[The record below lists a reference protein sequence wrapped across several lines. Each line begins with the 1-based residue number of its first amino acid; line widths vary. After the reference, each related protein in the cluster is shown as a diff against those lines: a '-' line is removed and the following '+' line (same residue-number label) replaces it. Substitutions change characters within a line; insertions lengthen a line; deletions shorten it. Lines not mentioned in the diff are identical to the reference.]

1 MSAPPWRLRA
11 GWYTVLID
19 RRHFAPYRSWLLFV
33 LAATIAAAAW
43 YTFASLAEQALLG
56 GSSAP
61 GLAFGIVGGL
71 LILFEF
77 ALWPRK
83 KVRAWRIGRAQTWMR
98 AHIWLG
104 LLTVPLIVLHTGFRL
119 GGSLPTVLTVLFAM
133 VIASGVFGL
142 WQQQVIPRLML
153 EQVGAET
160 IYTQIERVSQQL
172 VNEAEAIVEA
182 VCGSP
187 ADAEAT
193 RAPTVEVASVA
204 EVHEAGG
211 AVYRPWQVKT
221 LQRQVP
227 VNRLPD
233 ATGLAEFCRDEL
245 KRFLLRGGNASAR
258 LAHAGSASQVFDAM
272 RRRFGAAGHPVVNA
286 FEELSRQ
293 RRDLD
298 TQIRLHKRLHAWLA
312 VHLSLS
318 AALVV
323 LMFVHIYTALR
334 YW

>member
-1 MSAPPWRLRA
+1 M
-11 GWYTVLID
+11 LID
-19 RRHFAPYRSWLLFV
+19 RRHFAPHRGWLLFV
-33 LAATIAAAAW
+33 VAATIATAAW
-43 YTFASLAEQALLG
+43 YSIASVARQTLLG

-119 GGSLPTVLTVLFAM
+119 GGALPTVLTLLFAV

-142 WQQQVIPRLML
+142 WMQQLIPRMML
-153 EQVGAET
+153 DQVAAET
-160 IYTQIERVSQQL
+160 IYTQIDRVSRQL
-172 VNEAEAIVEA
+172 ANEAEAIIQA
-182 VCGSP
+182 VCVDSAKG
-187 ADAEAT
+187 ET
-193 RAPTVEVASVA
+193 RRAPTVEVAAVA
-204 EVHEAGG
+204 ETQEAGG
-211 AVYRPWQVKT
+211 AVYRPWQVKI
-221 LQRQVP
+221 LERQIP
-227 VNRLPD
+227 RRPLPD
-233 ATGLAEFCRDEL
+233 SESLAEFCRDEL
-245 KRFLLRGGNASAR
+245 KPFLLGGEPASPR
-258 LAHAGSASQVFDAM
+258 LAHAGSATQVFDGM
-272 RRRFGAAGHPVVNA
+272 RRRFGSAGQPIVDA
-286 FEELSRQ
+286 FEELCRQ

-298 TQIRLHKRLHAWLA
+298 IQLRYHAWLHGWLV
-312 VHLSLS
+312 VHLALS

>member
-1 MSAPPWRLRA
+1 M
-11 GWYTVLID
+11 LID
-19 RRHFAPYRSWLLFV
+19 RRHFAAHRSWLLFV

-43 YTFASLAEQALLG
+43 YTTASLVNQALLG

-61 GLAFGIVGGL
+61 GLAFGIIGGL

-104 LLTVPLIVLHTGFRL
+104 LLTAPLIVLHTGFRL
-119 GGSLPTVLTVLFAM
+119 GGTLPTVLTVLFTV
-133 VIASGVFGL
+133 VIVSGVLGL
-142 WQQQVIPRLML
+142 WMQQIIPRMML
-153 EQVGAET
+153 DQVAAET
-160 IYTQIERVSQQL
+160 IYTQVDRVSQQL
-172 VNEAEAIVEA
+172 ANEAEAIVRA
-182 VCGSP
+182 VCGDP
-187 ADAEAT
+187 AQGEAR

-204 EVHEAGG
+204 EVQDAGG
-211 AVYRPWQVKT
+211 TVYRPWQVKT
-221 LQRQVP
+221 LERQIP
-227 VNRLPD
+227 VKLLPD
-233 ATGLAEFCRDEL
+233 AAGLADFCHQEL
-245 KRFLLRGGNASAR
+245 KPFLRGEGSAGAR
-258 LAHAGSASQVFDAM
+258 LAHAGSAAQVFEGM
-272 RRRFGAAGHPVVNA
+272 RRRFGSAGHPVVNA

-298 TQIRLHKRLHAWLA
+298 TQLRLHGWLHTWLA